1 MRNTLVAAGIVLIA
15 ALSRLLPHPPNFTPI
30 AAIALAG
37 GVYMNRRYAMIV
49 PLVALVI
56 SDAIIGFHNTIYYV
70 YGSFVLIGLIG
81 LWLKSHKTPLVIF
94 GGVLMSSVLFFL
106 ITNFGV
112 WLAGDGLVYPRSLAG
127 LIECYT
133 AGIPFFRNTMLGDV
147 VFTAALFGIFEG
159 VERTLKQ
166 SEAKRVTQDT

>member
-1 MRNTLVAAGIVLIA
+1 MRNTLVAAGIILVA

-37 GVYMNRRYAMIV
+37 GVYMNKRYATIV
-49 PLVALVI
+49 PLIALVL

-70 YGSFVLIGLIG
+70 YGSFVLIGLVG
-81 LWLKSHKTPLVIF
+81 LWLKSHKKPLVVF
-94 GGVLMSSVLFFL
+94 GGVLVSSILFFL

-112 WLAGDGLVYPRSLAG
+112 WFVDDGLVYQKSFAG

-133 AGIPFFRNTMLGDV
+133 AGIPFFRNTVLGDV

-159 VERTLKQ
+159 VERTMKLTEKNR
-166 SEAKRVTQDT
+166 ATMHG